1 MNVSVVSLTQLVL
14 KQDKVLNYIKYMST
28 PLHKYVINFIHT
40 HWGSKEHF
48 PGPQPISIER
58 KHFPILKGNDYVV
71 CEKTDGER
79 YMMVALM
86 YEGKK
91 KCLFVNR
98 SFNMFEVSI
107 NLKKSVYDG
116 TIIDGEL
123 YEGTL
128 MVYDALLVMGKSFW
142 NHNLN
147 ERLEA
152 ARSIMKSIIYMKSDQ
167 YRLKCKTFH
176 QMREFGK
183 FMDEYLPTVQQK
195 IDGLVFT
202 PVNEPIRI
210 GTHETMFKWKPQ
222 EKNTVDFLMK
232 WEPSRETP
240 GFKAGTPAWRLY
252 VQEKGKL
259 FFESEI
265 PFNRMEDEPWFEDG
279 AIVECKYITHEEP
292 MWWRPLKRRTDK
304 NYPNNRR
311 TFYRTIVNI
320 KENIQMKEFLD
331 CRPNF

>member
-1 MNVSVVSLTQLVL
+1 MS
-14 KQDKVLNYIKYMST
+14 IKLES
-28 PLHKYVINFIHT
+28 PLYKYVVQYIHAK
-40 HWGSKEHF
+40 WGSKDYF
-48 PGPQPISIER
+48 PGPQPISIEHR
-58 KHFPILKGNDYVV
+58 HFPVLKGAEYLV

-79 YMMVALM
+79 YMMVACM
-86 YEGKK
+86 FEGKK
-91 KCLFVNR
+91 KCIFVNR
-98 SFNMFEVSI
+98 AFNMFEVPI
-107 NLKKSVYDG
+107 NLKKSAYDG
-116 TIIDGEL
+116 TILDGEL
-123 YEGTL
+123 YEDTL
-128 MVYDALLVMGKSFW
+128 MVYDAVWVNGESVWDL
-142 NHNLN
+142 NLMK
-147 ERLEA
+147 RLEA

-240 GFKAGTPAWRLY
+240 GFKPGTPAWRLY

-265 PFNRMEDEPWFEDG
+265 PFNRIEDEPWFEDG

>member
-1 MNVSVVSLTQLVL
+1 
-14 KQDKVLNYIKYMST
+14 MSN
-28 PLHKYVINFIHT
+28 PLFKYVVQFIHAK
-40 HWGSKEHF
+40 WGSKEYF
-48 PGPQPISIER
+48 PGPQPISIEH
-58 KHFPILKGNDYVV
+58 KHFPVLKGAEYLV

-79 YMMVALM
+79 YMMVALT
-86 YEGKK
+86 YDGKR
-91 KCLFVNR
+91 KCVFVNR
-98 SFNMFEVSI
+98 AFNMFEVPI
-107 NLKKSVYDG
+107 NLKKSAYDG
-116 TIIDGEL
+116 TILDGEL
-123 YEGTL
+123 YEDTL
-128 MVYDALLVMGKSFW
+128 MVYDAVWVNGESVW
-142 NHNLN
+142 NRNLN
-147 ERLEA
+147 ERLDA
-152 ARSIMKSIIYMKSDQ
+152 ARSVMKSIIYMKSDQ

-176 QMREFGK
+176 QMRDFGK

-232 WEPSRETP
+232 REPSRETP
-240 GFKAGTPAWRLY
+240 GFKPGAPTWRLY

-265 PFNRMEDEPWFEDG
+265 PFNRMDDEPWFEDG
-279 AIVECKYITHEEP
+279 AIVECKYITWESP
-292 MWWRPLKRRTDK
+292 MWWRPIKRRTDK
-304 NYPNNRR
+304 TYPNNRR

>member
-1 MNVSVVSLTQLVL
+1 
-14 KQDKVLNYIKYMST
+14 MSN
-28 PLHKYVINFIHT
+28 PLHKYVIDFIHT
-40 HWGSKEHF
+40 KWGSKDYF

-58 KHFPILKGNDYVV
+58 KHFPILKGGDYLV

-79 YMMVALM
+79 HMMIALM

-98 SFNMFEVSI
+98 AFNMFEVSI
-107 NLKKSVYDG
+107 NLKKNAYEG
-116 TIIDGEL
+116 TILDGEL
-123 YEGTL
+123 YGDTL
-128 MVYDALLVMGKSFW
+128 MVYDAVLVAGQSVW
-142 NHNLN
+142 NNTLTD
-147 ERLEA
+147 RLEA
-152 ARSIMKSIIYMKSDQ
+152 CRGLMKSIIYMKSDQ
-167 YRLKCKTFH
+167 FRLKCKTFH
-176 QMREFGK
+176 HMRDFNV
-183 FMDEYLPTVQQK
+183 FMDEYLPTVQEK

-202 PVNEPIRI
+202 PINEPIRI

-232 WEPSRETP
+232 REPSRETP
-240 GFKAGTPAWRLY
+240 GFKAGTPSWRLY

-265 PFNRMEDEPWFEDG
+265 PFNRIDDEPWFEDG

-292 MWWRPLKRRTDK
+292 MWWKPLKRRTDK
-304 NYPNNRR
+304 THPNNRR

-320 KENIQMKEFLD
+320 KENVQMKEFLD
-331 CRPNF
+331 CRS

>member
-1 MNVSVVSLTQLVL
+1 
-14 KQDKVLNYIKYMST
+14 MSN
-28 PLHKYVINFIHT
+28 PLFKYVVQFIHAK
-40 HWGSKEHF
+40 WGSKEYF
-48 PGPQPISIER
+48 PGPQPISIEH
-58 KHFPILKGNDYVV
+58 KHFPVLKGAEYLV

-79 YMMVALM
+79 YMMVALT
-86 YEGKK
+86 YEGKR
-91 KCLFVNR
+91 KCVFVNR
-98 SFNMFEVSI
+98 AFNMFEVPI
-107 NLKKSVYDG
+107 NLKKSAYDG
-116 TIIDGEL
+116 TILDGEL
-123 YEGTL
+123 YEDTL
-128 MVYDALLVMGKSFW
+128 MVYDAVWVNGESVW
-142 NHNLN
+142 NRNLN
-147 ERLEA
+147 ERLDA
-152 ARSIMKSIIYMKSDQ
+152 ARGVMKSIIYMKSDQ

-176 QMREFGK
+176 QMRDFGK

-232 WEPSRETP
+232 REPSRETP
-240 GFKAGTPAWRLY
+240 GFKPGAPAWRLY

-265 PFNRMEDEPWFEDG
+265 PFNRMDDEPWFEDG
-279 AIVECKYITHEEP
+279 AIVECKYITWESP
-292 MWWRPLKRRTDK
+292 MWWRPIKRRTDK
-304 NYPNNRR
+304 TYPNNRR

>member
-1 MNVSVVSLTQLVL
+1 MS
-14 KQDKVLNYIKYMST
+14 IKLES
-28 PLHKYVINFIHT
+28 PLYKYVVQYIHT
-40 HWGSKEHF
+40 KWGSKDYF
-48 PGPQPISIER
+48 PGPQPVSIEHR
-58 KHFPILKGNDYVV
+58 HFPVLKGAEYLV

-79 YMMVALM
+79 YMMVACM
-86 YEGKK
+86 FEGKK
-91 KCLFVNR
+91 KCVFVNR
-98 SFNMFEVSI
+98 AFNMFEVPI

-116 TIIDGEL
+116 TILDGEL
-123 YEGTL
+123 YEDTL
-128 MVYDALLVMGKSFW
+128 MVYDAVWVNGESVW
-142 NHNLN
+142 NLN
-147 ERLEA
+147 LMKRLDA
-152 ARSIMKSIIYMKSDQ
+152 ARSIMKSVIYMKSDQ

-183 FMDEYLPTVQQK
+183 FMDVYLPTVQQK

-202 PVNEPIRI
+202 PVNEPVRI

-232 WEPSRETP
+232 REPSRETP
-240 GFKAGTPAWRLY
+240 GFKPGTPTWRLY

-259 FFESEI
+259 FFESEL

-279 AIVECKYITHEEP
+279 AIVECKYVTWEEP
-292 MWWRPLKRRTDK
+292 MWWKPLKRRTDK

-331 CRPNF
+331 CKPNF

>member
-1 MNVSVVSLTQLVL
+1 
-14 KQDKVLNYIKYMST
+14 MSN
-28 PLHKYVINFIHT
+28 PLHKYVIDFIHT
-40 HWGSKEHF
+40 KWGSKDYF

-58 KHFPILKGNDYVV
+58 KHFPILKGGDYLV

-79 YMMVALM
+79 HMMIALM

-98 SFNMFEVSI
+98 AFNMFEVSI
-107 NLKKSVYDG
+107 NLKKNAYEG
-116 TIIDGEL
+116 TILDGEL
-123 YEGTL
+123 YGDTL
-128 MVYDALLVMGKSFW
+128 MVYDAVLVAGQSVW
-142 NHNLN
+142 NNTLTD
-147 ERLEA
+147 RLEA
-152 ARSIMKSIIYMKSDQ
+152 CRGLMKSIIYMKSDQ
-167 YRLKCKTFH
+167 FRLKCKTFH
-176 QMREFGK
+176 HMRDFNV
-183 FMDEYLPTVQQK
+183 FMDEYLPTVQEK

-202 PVNEPIRI
+202 PINEPIRI

-222 EKNTVDFLMK
+222 EKNTVDFLVK
-232 WEPSRETP
+232 REPSRETP

-265 PFNRMEDEPWFEDG
+265 PFNRIDDEPWFEDG

-292 MWWRPLKRRTDK
+292 MWWKPLKRRTDK
-304 NYPNNRR
+304 THPNNRR

-320 KENIQMKEFLD
+320 KENVQMKEFLD
-331 CRPNF
+331 CRS

>member
-1 MNVSVVSLTQLVL
+1 MS
-14 KQDKVLNYIKYMST
+14 IKLES
-28 PLHKYVINFIHT
+28 PLYKYVVQYIHT
-40 HWGSKEHF
+40 KWGSKDYF
-48 PGPQPISIER
+48 PGPQPVSIEHR
-58 KHFPILKGNDYVV
+58 HFPVLKGAEYLV

-79 YMMVALM
+79 YMMVACM
-86 YEGKK
+86 FEGKK
-91 KCLFVNR
+91 KCVFVNR
-98 SFNMFEVSI
+98 AFNMFEVPI

-116 TIIDGEL
+116 TILDGEL
-123 YEGTL
+123 YEDTL
-128 MVYDALLVMGKSFW
+128 MVYDAVWVNGESVW
-142 NHNLN
+142 NLN
-147 ERLEA
+147 LMKRLEA

-183 FMDEYLPTVQQK
+183 FMDVYLPTVQQK

-202 PVNEPIRI
+202 PVNEPVRI

-232 WEPSRETP
+232 REPSRETP

-259 FFESEI
+259 FFESEL

-279 AIVECKYITHEEP
+279 AIVECKYVTWEEP
-292 MWWRPLKRRTDK
+292 MWWKPLKRRTDK

-331 CRPNF
+331 CKPNF

>member
-1 MNVSVVSLTQLVL
+1 MS
-14 KQDKVLNYIKYMST
+14 IKLES
-28 PLHKYVINFIHT
+28 PLYKYVVQYIHT
-40 HWGSKEHF
+40 KWGSKDYF
-48 PGPQPISIER
+48 PGPQPVSIEHR
-58 KHFPILKGNDYVV
+58 HFPVLKGAEYLV

-79 YMMVALM
+79 YMMVAFIF
-86 YEGKK
+86 EGKK
-91 KCLFVNR
+91 KCVFVNR
-98 SFNMFEVSI
+98 AFNMFEVPI

-116 TIIDGEL
+116 TILDGEL
-123 YEGTL
+123 YEDTL
-128 MVYDALLVMGKSFW
+128 MVYDAVWVNGESVW
-142 NHNLN
+142 NLN
-147 ERLEA
+147 LMKRLEA

-183 FMDEYLPTVQQK
+183 FMDVYLPTVQQK

-202 PVNEPIRI
+202 PVNEPVRI

-232 WEPSRETP
+232 REPSRETP
-240 GFKAGTPAWRLY
+240 GFKPGTPAWRLY

-259 FFESEI
+259 FFESEL

-279 AIVECKYITHEEP
+279 AIVECKYVTWEEP
-292 MWWRPLKRRTDK
+292 MWWKPLKRRTDK

-331 CRPNF
+331 CKPNF

>member
-1 MNVSVVSLTQLVL
+1 MS
-14 KQDKVLNYIKYMST
+14 IKLES
-28 PLHKYVINFIHT
+28 PLYKYVVQYIHT
-40 HWGSKEHF
+40 KWGSKDYF
-48 PGPQPISIER
+48 PGPQPVSIEHR
-58 KHFPILKGNDYVV
+58 HFPVLKGAEYLV

-79 YMMVALM
+79 YMMVACM
-86 YEGKK
+86 FEGKK
-91 KCLFVNR
+91 KCVFVNR
-98 SFNMFEVSI
+98 AFNMFEVAI

-116 TIIDGEL
+116 AILDGEL
-123 YEGTL
+123 YEDTL
-128 MVYDALLVMGKSFW
+128 MVYDAVWVNGESVW
-142 NHNLN
+142 NLN
-147 ERLEA
+147 LMKRLEA

-183 FMDEYLPTVQQK
+183 FMDAYLPTVQQK

-202 PVNEPIRI
+202 PVNEPVRI

-232 WEPSRETP
+232 REPSRETP
-240 GFKAGTPAWRLY
+240 GFKPGTPAWRLY

-259 FFESEI
+259 FFESEL

-279 AIVECKYITHEEP
+279 AIVECKYVTWEEP
-292 MWWRPLKRRTDK
+292 MWWKPLKRRTDK

-331 CRPNF
+331 CKPNF

>member
-1 MNVSVVSLTQLVL
+1 VL
-14 KQDKVLNYIKYMST
+14 KQDKVLNCIKHMST

-40 HWGSKEHF
+40 QWGSKEYF

-58 KHFPILKGNDYVV
+58 KHFPILKGNEYLV

-79 YMMVALM
+79 YMMVAFM

-107 NLKKSVYDG
+107 NLKRSAYDG
-116 TIIDGEL
+116 TILDGEL

-128 MVYDALLVMGKSFW
+128 MVYDALLVMGNSVW
-142 NHNLN
+142 NKTLT
-147 ERLEA
+147 ERLETA
-152 ARSIMKSIIYMKSDQ
+152 QELMKSVIYMKSDA

-176 QMREFGK
+176 HMRDFRM
-183 FMDEYLPTVQQK
+183 FMDEYLPKVTQK

-222 EKNTVDFLMK
+222 EKNTVDFIMK
-232 WEPSRETP
+232 REPSRETH

-252 VQEKGKL
+252 VQEKGKM

-265 PFNRMEDEPWFEDG
+265 PFNRIDDEPWFEDG
-279 AIVECKYITHEEP
+279 AIVECKYVTSEEP
-292 MWWRPLKRRTDK
+292 MWWKPIKRRTDK
-304 NYPNNRR
+304 TYPNNRR

-331 CRPNF
+331 CKYNF

>member
-1 MNVSVVSLTQLVL
+1 
-14 KQDKVLNYIKYMST
+14 MST
-28 PLHKYVINFIHT
+28 PLHKYVIDFIHT
-40 HWGSKEHF
+40 KWGSKDYF

-58 KHFPILKGNDYVV
+58 KHFPILKGGDYLV

-79 YMMVALM
+79 HMMIALM

-98 SFNMFEVSI
+98 AFNMFEVSI
-107 NLKKSVYDG
+107 NLKKNAYEG
-116 TIIDGEL
+116 TILDGEL
-123 YEGTL
+123 YGDTL
-128 MVYDALLVMGKSFW
+128 MVYDAVLVAGQSVW
-142 NHNLN
+142 NNTLTD
-147 ERLEA
+147 RLEA
-152 ARSIMKSIIYMKSDQ
+152 CRGLMKSIIYMKSDQ
-167 YRLKCKTFH
+167 FRLKCKTFH
-176 QMREFGK
+176 HMRDFNV
-183 FMDEYLPTVQQK
+183 FMDEYLPTVQEK

-202 PVNEPIRI
+202 PINEPIRI

-232 WEPSRETP
+232 REPSRETP

-265 PFNRMEDEPWFEDG
+265 PFNRIDDEPWFEDG

-292 MWWRPLKRRTDK
+292 MWWKPLKRRTDK
-304 NYPNNRR
+304 THPNNRR

-320 KENIQMKEFLD
+320 KENVQMKEFLD
-331 CRPNF
+331 CRS

>member
-1 MNVSVVSLTQLVL
+1 
-14 KQDKVLNYIKYMST
+14 MSN
-28 PLHKYVINFIHT
+28 PLFKYVVQFIHAK
-40 HWGSKEHF
+40 WGSKEYF
-48 PGPQPISIER
+48 PGPQPISIEH
-58 KHFPILKGNDYVV
+58 KHFPVLKGAEYLV

-79 YMMVALM
+79 YMMVALT
-86 YEGKK
+86 YEGKR
-91 KCLFVNR
+91 KCVFVNR
-98 SFNMFEVSI
+98 AFNMFEVPI
-107 NLKKSVYDG
+107 NLKKSAYDG
-116 TIIDGEL
+116 TILDGEL
-123 YEGTL
+123 YEDTL
-128 MVYDALLVMGKSFW
+128 MVYDAVWVNGESVW
-142 NHNLN
+142 NRNLN
-147 ERLEA
+147 ERLDA
-152 ARSIMKSIIYMKSDQ
+152 ARSVMKSIIYMKSDQ

-176 QMREFGK
+176 QMRDFGK

-232 WEPSRETP
+232 REPSRETP
-240 GFKAGTPAWRLY
+240 GFKPGAPAWRLY

-265 PFNRMEDEPWFEDG
+265 PFNRMDDEPWFEDG
-279 AIVECKYITHEEP
+279 AIVECKYITWESP
-292 MWWRPLKRRTDK
+292 MWWRPIRRRTDK
-304 NYPNNRR
+304 TYPNNRR

-331 CRPNF
+331 CRPKF

>member
-1 MNVSVVSLTQLVL
+1 
-14 KQDKVLNYIKYMST
+14 MSN
-28 PLHKYVINFIHT
+28 PLFKYVVQFIHAK
-40 HWGSKEHF
+40 WGSKEYF
-48 PGPQPISIER
+48 PGPQPISIEH
-58 KHFPILKGNDYVV
+58 KHFPVLKGAEYLV

-79 YMMVALM
+79 YMMVALT
-86 YEGKK
+86 YEGKR
-91 KCLFVNR
+91 KCVFVNR
-98 SFNMFEVSI
+98 AFNMFEVPI
-107 NLKKSVYDG
+107 NLKKSAYDG
-116 TIIDGEL
+116 TILDGEL
-123 YEGTL
+123 YVDTL
-128 MVYDALLVMGKSFW
+128 MVYDAVWVNGESVW
-142 NHNLN
+142 NRNLN
-147 ERLEA
+147 ERLDA
-152 ARSIMKSIIYMKSDQ
+152 ARSVMKSIIYMKSDQ

-176 QMREFGK
+176 QMRDFGK

-232 WEPSRETP
+232 REPSRETP
-240 GFKAGTPAWRLY
+240 GFKPGAPAWRLY

-265 PFNRMEDEPWFEDG
+265 PFNRMDDEPWFEDG
-279 AIVECKYITHEEP
+279 AIVECKYITWESP
-292 MWWRPLKRRTDK
+292 MWWRPIKRRTDK
-304 NYPNNRR
+304 TYPNNRR

>member
-1 MNVSVVSLTQLVL
+1 MS
-14 KQDKVLNYIKYMST
+14 IKLES
-28 PLHKYVINFIHT
+28 PLYKYVVQYIHAK
-40 HWGSKEHF
+40 WGSKDYF
-48 PGPQPISIER
+48 PGPQPISIEHR
-58 KHFPILKGNDYVV
+58 HFPVLKGAEYLV

-79 YMMVALM
+79 YMMVACM
-86 YEGKK
+86 FEGKK
-91 KCLFVNR
+91 KCIFVNR
-98 SFNMFEVSI
+98 AFNMFEVPI
-107 NLKKSVYDG
+107 NLKKSAYDG
-116 TIIDGEL
+116 TILDGEL
-123 YEGTL
+123 YEDTL
-128 MVYDALLVMGKSFW
+128 MVYDAVWVNGESVWDL
-142 NHNLN
+142 NLMK
-147 ERLEA
+147 RLEA
-152 ARSIMKSIIYMKSDQ
+152 ARGIMKSIIYMKSDQ

-240 GFKAGTPAWRLY
+240 GFKPGTPAWRLY

-279 AIVECKYITHEEP
+279 AIVECKYITWEEP

>member
-1 MNVSVVSLTQLVL
+1 MS
-14 KQDKVLNYIKYMST
+14 IKLES
-28 PLHKYVINFIHT
+28 PLYKYVVQYIHT
-40 HWGSKEHF
+40 KWGSKDYF
-48 PGPQPISIER
+48 PGPQPISIEH
-58 KHFPILKGNDYVV
+58 KHFPVLKGAEYLV

-79 YMMVALM
+79 YMMVACM
-86 YEGKK
+86 FEGKK
-91 KCLFVNR
+91 KCVFVNR
-98 SFNMFEVSI
+98 AFNMFEVPI

-116 TIIDGEL
+116 TILDGEL
-123 YEGTL
+123 YEDTL
-128 MVYDALLVMGKSFW
+128 MVYDAVWVNGESVW
-142 NHNLN
+142 NLN
-147 ERLEA
+147 LMKRLEA

-183 FMDEYLPTVQQK
+183 FMDVYLPTVQQK

-202 PVNEPIRI
+202 PVNEPVRI

-232 WEPSRETP
+232 REPSRETP

-259 FFESEI
+259 FFESEL

-279 AIVECKYITHEEP
+279 AIVECKYVTWEEP
-292 MWWRPLKRRTDK
+292 MWWKPLKRRTDK
-304 NYPNNRR
+304 NHHSDPLS
-311 TFYRTIVNI
+311 
-320 KENIQMKEFLD
+320 FL
-331 CRPNF
+331 